1 MKYVDFDFFEE
12 ADESETDVAVES
24 ISAKDKILAYGL
36 YVKLQKYKSH
46 YYTVKLRYK
55 ILASTWIIATFI
67 GLGYLLSGYEIGLP
81 TTNLTGV
88 VGIGILSSIGLSLL
102 YYLDIFIYHRILH
115 TIFLEAMHY
124 EKKYDFLPPMSLDN
138 LHLFLK
144 RSIRPV
150 IFETAYY
157 SFFILVFLLISDYT
171 LYVQL
176 TNNNHYYSLHISLFF
191 FVATILYVIALHVFS
206 FDKRQ
211 KKESFELDT
220 DFEE

>member
-12 ADESETDVAVES
+12 NDEAETDVSVEN
-24 ISAKDKILAYGL
+24 ITPKDKIIAYGL
-36 YVKLQKYKSH
+36 YVKLQKYKMH

-55 ILASTWIIATFI
+55 ILASTWILATFI
-67 GLGYLLSGYEIGLP
+67 GLGYLLSGYETGLP

-88 VGIGILSSIGLSLL
+88 ICLGILSATGISLL

-115 TIFLEAMHY
+115 TIFMEAMHY
-124 EKKYDFLPPMSLDN
+124 EKKYDFLPKMSLDN

-150 IFETAYY
+150 LFEAAYY
-157 SFFILVFLLISDYT
+157 SFFILVFLLISDYS
-171 LYVQL
+171 LFIQL
-176 TNNNHYYSLHISLFF
+176 EKNNFSHPLLISSFLFVIIIAYFISLHIFC
-191 FVATILYVIALHVFS
+191 I
-206 FDKRQ
+206 DKRQ
-211 KKESFELDT
+211 TKETKAIIT